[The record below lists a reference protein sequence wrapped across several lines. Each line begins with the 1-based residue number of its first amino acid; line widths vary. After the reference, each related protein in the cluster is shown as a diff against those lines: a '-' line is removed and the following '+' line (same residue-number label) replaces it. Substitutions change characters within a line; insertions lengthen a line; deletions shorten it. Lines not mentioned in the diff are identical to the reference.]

1 MNINWTAIL
10 FIIGVAI
17 IIEAA
22 TEVLK
27 KYIPW
32 LEKRTWAVLSITVVL
47 GILLA
52 LNYDADLFA
61 AFGMKGH
68 VAWVGCVVTGF
79 LFSGGSNLV
88 FDIIKRIQGAQKTVA
103 EFEDYDDPALNPNDT
118 GEVG

>member
-1 MNINWTAIL
+1 MNINWALIL
-10 FIIGVAI
+10 LIIAVAI
-17 IIEAA
+17 IIEAI
-22 TEVLK
+22 TELIK
-27 KYIPW
+27 KSVPW
-32 LEKRTWAVLSITVVL
+32 LEKRTWAILCITVAL

-68 VAWVGCVVTGF
+68 VTWVGCVVTGF